1 MEPRTYRMY
10 PLWRVQILGMFV
22 LFAVVGVVVVVAGV
36 VASSGPPLF
45 FALVWVLVVIW
56 NGYWFLFRIAYRL
69 DLTESSLAWR
79 TPLRS
84 GTIALIDLV
93 EMRPSRFGSSA
104 EVLRLSDGS
113 KVLVMV
119 RKGFVDFMAEVQA
132 AAPHVEARVG
142 TFAKIGER
150 LPGPRGFRRQ

>member
-1 MEPRTYRMY
+1 MEPRPYRMY
-10 PLWRVQILGMFV
+10 PLWRVQILSMFV
-22 LFAVVGVVVVVAGV
+22 LFAVVGVVVLVAAV
-36 VASSGPPLF
+36 VASSGPSL
-45 FALVWVLVVIW
+45 FALVWVLGVIW

-104 EVLRLSDGS
+104 EVLRSSDGS

-132 AAPHVEARVG
+132 AGPHVEARVG

-150 LPGPRGFRRQ
+150 LPGPRGFRRP